1 MTTLNPLVASKLED
15 VILNWM
21 DNGHAFTIYDVVR
34 RTRVLLN
41 QNTDY
46 PSCRAEVE
54 RLMRQELSTNPNYIE
69 HHIVVD
75 GYNCRM
81 WAPVSFNE
89 VAYDK
94 DFHAKVKFNTPVVNV
109 TAKTTKLPSAKQIIA
124 QKKKLSTKNLRHT
137 DKEGRLTI
145 PVGLLRAFG
154 FKRGST
160 VYVAARN
167 ANQPG
172 VVLLAKKPGSGILQK
187 IKLGQDLK
195 VRLAKGVLLK
205 SNLDLS
211 NSSPKVSL
219 TERAIVVSPG
229 V

>member
-15 VILNWM
+15 VVLNWM
-21 DNGHAFTIYDVVR
+21 DNGYAFTIYDVVR
-34 RTRVLLN
+34 KTRHQLN

-54 RLMRQELSTNPNYIE
+54 RLMQQELNSNLNYLE
-69 HHIVVD
+69 HHITVD
-75 GYNCRM
+75 GNICRL
-81 WAPVSFNE
+81 WAPIGFNPSS
-89 VAYDK
+89 YDK
-94 DFHAKVKFNTPVVNV
+94 DFHVVNK
-109 TAKTTKLPSAKQIIA
+109 AKTTVSVNVPTAKQLIN
-124 QKKKLSTKNLRHT
+124 QKKKSSIKNLRQT

-172 VVLLAKKPGSGILQK
+172 VVLLSKKPGSGLLQK
-187 IKLGQDLK
+187 L
-195 VRLAKGVLLK
+195 
-205 SNLDLS
+205 
-211 NSSPKVSL
+211 SL
-219 TERAIVVSPG
+219 TPQ
-229 V
+229 